1 MEKTVDQFC
10 TRVRELDASGVF
22 APTAKQEAVL
32 NVPQTQIT
40 QVAQETRSQMSENE
54 TSDIR
59 IILVGKTG
67 TGKSATGNTILRQ
80 EVFESEPS
88 PVGVTTQ
95 CSRGFVQEGGKRV
108 CVIDTPGFCGSLSKE
123 DMKTHLENCVELSVP
138 GPHAFLLVI
147 NLDARFTAEE
157 MNTVKLIQQNFG
169 EGAVRHTFILFTRAD
184 QLRGRSLQQY
194 IAKSQDLRR
203 LTDSCGGRYHA
214 FNNNDMRNRSQVTEL
229 LEKIDRMTQVNG
241 GRHYTNKMFEEAQKK
256 IKRKETIRKLK
267 DGALAVGS
275 VVGTGAAVTGSV
287 ILGVTEA
294 AVAVPVLVGVG
305 LGVGA
310 AAVAGVGMGVK
321 LVVNKV
327 EQNKKDK
334 N

>member
-1 MEKTVDQFC
+1 
-10 TRVRELDASGVF
+10 
-22 APTAKQEAVL
+22 
-32 NVPQTQIT
+32 
-40 QVAQETRSQMSENE
+40 MSENE

-67 TGKSATGNTILRQ
+67 TGKSATANTILRHKM
-80 EVFESEPS
+80 FESGPS

-95 CSRGFVQEGGKRV
+95 CSRGFVQEGERRV
-108 CVIDTPGFCGSLSKE
+108 CVVDTPGFCGSLKE

-157 MNTVKLIQQNFG
+157 INTVELIQQNFG
-169 EGAVRHTFILFTRAD
+169 EGAVHHTIILFTRAD
-184 QLRGRSLQQY
+184 QLSGRPLQQY
-194 IAKSQDLRR
+194 ISKSQDLRR

-214 FNNNDMRNRSQVTEL
+214 FNNNDMRNRSQVIEL
-229 LEKIDRMTQVNG
+229 LEKIDRMTQENG

-256 IKRKETIRKLK
+256 FKKIEMIRKLK
-267 DGALAVGS
+267 DGALAFGS
-275 VVGTGAAVTGSV
+275 AVGTGVAITGGV

-294 AVAVPVLVGVG
+294 AVAVPALPFVLIGA
-305 LGVGA
+305 GA
-310 AAVAGVGMGVK
+310 AVGVGMGVK
-321 LVVNKV
+321 LAVNKV
-327 EQNKKDK
+327 QQNKKDK